1 MQNLS
6 PELLDHFREFI
17 YRQSSLCFSPS
28 RLINLKMRLQE
39 RVNTRALPSYEDYL
53 RLLQEDL
60 EEFDAL
66 VEGIT
71 TKETYFFRLP
81 EQFKA
86 LSRHVLPG
94 IEESMSKEAQRII
107 VEEGWAGMRTVPI
120 RVWSAGC
127 SSGEEPYS
135 IAMTLMDSLKYPKAW
150 RVEILASDISREA
163 VRKAGEG
170 FYETNAF
177 NRIPND
183 FQKKFVKK
191 LDHGF
196 KMLNP
201 IKERISFRIFNLR
214 HINVHKGLGSVFRKL
229 DDTSE
234 CIELFE
240 RFDIVFCRNVMIYF
254 DFDAQQQLIDH
265 LYACLKPGGFLFT
278 GDAELIRIYK
288 HHFRTLELEG
298 TYLYQKPEIENA

>member
-6 PELLDHFREFI
+6 PELLDHIREFI

-28 RLINLKMRLQE
+28 RLMNLKMRLQE
-39 RVNTRALPSYEDYL
+39 RLKTRALPSYEAYL
-53 RLLQEDL
+53 RLLHEDL
-60 EEFDAL
+60 DEFDAL

-81 EQFKA
+81 EQYKA
-86 LSRHVLPG
+86 LARHVLPG
-94 IEESMSKEAQRII
+94 IEESLSKEAQRII
-107 VEEGWAGMRTVPI
+107 VEEGWAGTRTVPI

-135 IAMTLMDSLKYPKAW
+135 IAMTIMDSLKYPKAW
-150 RVEILASDISREA
+150 RIEILASDISREA
-163 VRKAGEG
+163 VRKASEG
-170 FYETNAF
+170 FYETDAF
-177 NRIPND
+177 KKIPYD
-183 FQKKFVKK
+183 YQKKFIRKVDQGGKI
-191 LDHGF
+191 
-196 KMLNP
+196 LNP
-201 IKERISFRIFNLR
+201 IRERISFRIFNLR
-214 HINVHKGLGSVFRKL
+214 HINIHRGMGSAFRKL
-229 DDTSE
+229 DGTRE
-234 CIELFE
+234 YIELSE

-265 LYACLKPGGFLFT
+265 LYACLRPGGFLFT

-288 HHFRTLELEG
+288 HRFKTLEFEG